1 MKRLFEE
8 NRINT
13 LFDKPVGKW
22 TLSGSD
28 KTTGAIKDLSAFGA
42 VNSAT
47 GEIDWSVEGSIVYT
61 ATKESNF
68 EDGTQKFVMSAGPIL
83 NFAAP
88 VDISKPIILGM
99 GDSADWDVTVTE
111 INSAEFTLRP
121 TGHAYAVYRS
131 GNGGEDLAFVS
142 SIGQP
147 LTIYGAT
154 GPKGIDVLDM
164 VKKIVLAAGG
174 EIRYDEGDSTVKGYI
189 PPSSLE
195 YTDASKQH
203 VLVKGLPKEI
213 WIHWVGTEIYAIHLT
228 GK

>member
-8 NRINT
+8 NLINT

-22 TLSGSD
+22 TLAGSD
-28 KTTGAIKDLSAFGA
+28 KTTGAIKDIGAFGA

-47 GEIDWSVEGSIVYT
+47 GEIEWDVEGSIVYT
-61 ATKESNF
+61 ATKESNL
-68 EDGTQKFVMSAGPIL
+68 EDGTQKFVMTAGPIL
-83 NFAAP
+83 NFSAA
-88 VDISKPIILGM
+88 VDISKPIVLGM
-99 GDSADWDVTVTE
+99 GDSADWDDTVTN
-111 INSAEFTLRP
+111 INTSEFRLRP
-121 TGHAYAVYRS
+121 TGHAYAILRS
-131 GNGGEDLAFVS
+131 GQAGEDLAFVD

-147 LTIYGAT
+147 LNIYGAT
-154 GPKGIDVLDM
+154 GSKGIDVLDM
-164 VKKIVLAAGG
+164 VKKIVLATGG
-174 EIRYDEGDSTVKGYI
+174 EIRYDEEESTVKGYI

-213 WIHWVGTEIYAIHLT
+213 WIHWIGTEIYAIHLT